1 MSSVLQKTCPSAVLQ
16 WKDKAEYWSR
26 QTKVPTALILAF
38 IDQESGGN
46 TKATRT
52 EIEYCKNLL
61 NTVAGSNKINEISKT
76 TKLQPQDIVTS
87 YGLMQP
93 LFMLAYGYG
102 ARSIADLYDPS
113 TNIRYCAAHINV
125 LHEQIA
131 RSDKHGWTSDKHI
144 RKVAGK
150 YNGAG
155 EESKYAQDI
164 VTLYHKYAD
173 YLSKGV

>member
-1 MSSVLQKTCPSAVLQ
+1 MSSVLQKSCPAAVLQ
-16 WKDKAEYWSR
+16 WEEKAEYWSR
-26 QTKVPTALILAF
+26 ITKVPTALILAF

-46 TKATRT
+46 PKAVRYEEAYCLHYRSTPLGAAKLA
-52 EIEYCKNLL
+52 EIRKE
-61 NTVAGSNKINEISKT
+61 TGIRDIEAVA
-76 TKLQPQDIVTS
+76 S

-93 LFMLAYGYG
+93 LFTLAYGYG
-102 ARSIADLYDPS
+102 ARSIEDLYDPS

-125 LHEQIA
+125 LHKQIA
-131 RSDKHGWTSDKHI
+131 KHDAHGWTSDKHI
-144 RKVAGK
+144 RKVAGS

-155 EESKYAQDI
+155 EESKYAKDI